1 MFSFV
6 FHAPLTS
13 ARHHERVNSWK
24 QTAHDVFHADR
35 LPSVPMA
42 LTRAIECV
50 RTRLVRCQGRAATA
64 PPATVSPERE
74 LGLLRTVRHAARHYR
89 RAQQALADHETRGG
103 DEARFRA
110 LLLEVRLSHGR
121 LDAALLDIQLYYEGA
136 GLPDD

>member
-1 MFSFV
+1 
-6 FHAPLTS
+6 
-13 ARHHERVNSWK
+13 VNSWK
-24 QTAHDVFHADR
+24 QTAYGVFHADR
-35 LPSVPMA
+35 LPSVPLA

-50 RTRLVRCQGRAATA
+50 KTRLVRHQGRSA
-64 PPATVSPERE
+64 PAPRATVSPERE
-74 LGLLRTVRHAARHYR
+74 VGLLRAVRHAARQYR

-103 DEARFRA
+103 EEATFRT